1 MLDSAALQFPEGEA
15 PATMSDFFKATYPP
29 EQWESAMRSEMQ
41 RKDPERMMIG
51 AVRSGRLPLWIA
63 PVEGP
68 IAERQVAA
76 NGLIEFGRESL
87 IAGCYRPYNDTE
99 NLVYG
104 YPLFIKKH
112 DWADFIA
119 SLSETAQSPNFAERQ
134 PRPSDEKSRK
144 GRATGTG
151 YQRADAPLL
160 EKMREEMAKN
170 PALNATSAA
179 KLVANEAEGAS
190 FEAKVDR
197 LSRAFRAGR
206 NGE

>member
-99 NLVYG
+99 NL
-104 YPLFIKKH
+104 
-112 DWADFIA
+112 
-119 SLSETAQSPNFAERQ
+119 
-134 PRPSDEKSRK
+134 
-144 GRATGTG
+144 GRC
-151 YQRADAPLL
+151 QPLL
-160 EKMREEMAKN
+160 C
-170 PALNATSAA
+170 PASRLAY
-179 KLVANEAEGAS
+179 E
-190 FEAKVDR
+190 DR
-197 LSRAFRAGR
+197 HS
-206 NGE
+206 